1 MNIDSDK
8 LTTFKSPHRKVYVLY
23 ECKPCKFET
32 YKNAFFCGHKATL
45 RCVQRHGDWF
55 LKCKKKGYKN
65 YHHIVH
71 AFYWNQVMKS
81 ITTSLK

>member
-1 MNIDSDK
+1 MDLSGDK
-8 LTTFKSPHRKVYVLY
+8 LTMFTSSHKRLYFLY
-23 ECKPCKFET
+23 ECKPCRFET
-32 YKNAFFCGHKATL
+32 YRNSFFCGHKATL

-71 AFYWNQVMKS
+71 RYYWDKVMKS